1 MSRYIR
7 NAVIVCGVVALVAA
21 LAACA
26 GEPEVV
32 EVEVEKEVIVEKSVI
47 KEVPVEVVVEK
58 EIVKEVP
65 VEVEKIVEVVKEV
78 PVDRVVTVEVEKVV
92 EVVKEVP
99 VERVVTVEKEVI
111 KEVPVEVVVEREVV
125 REAAVVAT
133 PAPGAPAIPV
143 GKIVEKTVE
152 AQAAVPAEH
161 FNVIGGSATVND
173 APYDVTFFKHYGVN
187 PFIDTE
193 DDHLS
198 TFAMDVDTASYT
210 VARRFVRD
218 GNLPDPD
225 SVRVEE
231 FVNFFDQGYEP
242 PAEDVFAI
250 HVEGS
255 PSPFGG
261 DNHWLMRVGLQGK
274 SVRPEE
280 RKDASLV
287 FAIDVSGSMGREN
300 RLGLVQRSLR
310 LLVDQL
316 RPTDEVGIVI
326 YGSNGH
332 VLLEPTSGGNKEAI
346 MEAVN
351 RLTPGGS
358 TYVEEGLRLAYEMA
372 VPRVQPGR
380 ITGVILLSDG
390 VGNVGRT
397 GSDSI
402 LEQIRSHVEE
412 GVTLT
417 TVGFGMGNYNDI
429 LMERLANDGNGT
441 YHYVD
446 SLTQARRIFVENL
459 TGTLQVIARDSKVQV
474 DFNPEVVSRYRL
486 LGYENRRVADEDFRN
501 DSVDAGEVG
510 ADHSVTA
517 LYELKLRDSAD
528 GRIGTVRVRY
538 QDPDS
543 LQVTETSREFQR
555 EELASEFRQASARF
569 QLAAVVAEYAEI
581 LRESY
586 WAQDGSLERVI
597 SEAWRVRE
605 ALPGDTDVAEFVD
618 LVTRAYQLK
627 PS

>member
-1 MSRYIR
+1 MTRYLR
-7 NAVIVCGVVALVAA
+7 NAALVLGVVTLVAV

-32 EVEVEKEVIVEKSVI
+32 EVIKEVPVEKEVIVEKQVV

-58 EIVKEVP
+58 EI
-65 VEVEKIVEVVKEV
+65 I
-78 PVDRVVTVEVEKVV
+78 
-92 EVVKEVP
+92 KEVP
-99 VERVVTVEKEVI
+99 VERVVTVEKEVV
-111 KEVPVEVVVEREVV
+111 KEVPVEV
-125 REAAVVAT
+125 
-133 PAPGAPAIPV
+133 
-143 GKIVEKTVE
+143 
-152 AQAAVPAEH
+152 QAAVPEGH

-210 VARRFVRD
+210 VARRFVQD
-218 GNLPDPD
+218 GHLPDPD

-242 PAEDVFAI
+242 PAEDAFAVHI
-250 HVEGS
+250 EGS

-261 DNHWLMRVGLQGK
+261 AKHWLVRVGLQGK
-274 SVRPEE
+274 SVTSEE

-287 FAIDVSGSMGREN
+287 FAIDVSGSMGRED
-300 RLGLVQRSLR
+300 RLGLVQKSLR

-316 RPTDEVGIVI
+316 RPTDQVGIVV
-326 YGSNGH
+326 YGSEGR
-332 VLLEPTSGGNKEAI
+332 VLLRPTSGQNKEAI

-351 RLTPGGS
+351 RLAPSGS
-358 TYVEEGLRLAYEMA
+358 TFVEEGLRLAYEMA

-380 ITGVILLSDG
+380 ITRVLLLSDG
-390 VGNVGRT
+390 VGNVGHT

-402 LEQIRSHVEE
+402 LEQIRGHVEE

-446 SLTQARRIFVENL
+446 TLTEAQRIFVENL

-517 LYELKLRDSAD
+517 LYELKLRDSTD
-528 GRIGTVRVRY
+528 GRVGTVQVRY
-538 QDPDS
+538 QDPDTHE
-543 LQVTETSREFQR
+543 VTETSHELQR
-555 EELASEFRQASARF
+555 AELVSEFRQASARF
-569 QLAAVVAEYAEI
+569 RLAAVVAEYAEI

-586 WAQDGSLERVI
+586 WAQDGSLERVA
-597 SEAWRVRE
+597 SEAKRVRE
-605 ALPGDTDVAEFVD
+605 ALPGDIDVAEFVD